1 MIKII
6 YLVFFLFFLNNCSF
20 DNKTGIWTGSD
31 KIAKKKDINKE
42 NLEFIFKKDNQI
54 IQEKELSSE
63 NLLAINNPVL
73 FSSWSQQYQNKFN
86 YIGNVSYT
94 NKGNY
99 KKFSKI
105 SRSEVNKNI
114 IVHKN
119 NLFFSDNKGN
129 IGIFSFT
136 RNQLIFKFNFYKK
149 KFKSTKKNIKL
160 ILNGNF
166 IIAADNLGYIYS
178 IDYKKNKLNW
188 AKNFLVPFRSNLK
201 IKDKT
206 LYLSDEKNKIIL
218 VNIENGKKI
227 DELYTQPSTAV
238 SKFESNI
245 ALDKNNN
252 LVFLST
258 NGSLYSINFTNQ
270 KNINWI
276 QNFKPENEIIFNG
289 NPINIFNDQI
299 LISTNKNISLID
311 INGKK
316 LWNLNI
322 ESSILP
328 VISGNTIFTINK
340 DNYLIF
346 IQKDT
351 GEIVY
356 TKNIHAL
363 MQKDFKKK
371 FQRKIKKIDHIFL
384 TDNKLLLISKNS
396 YFVVLS
402 IDNIVNISSIKKNP
416 FDISSDLIFLKDEM
430 IFVSNSKRIYK
441 VN

>member
-31 KIAKKKDINKE
+31 KIAKKKDNNKE

-54 IQEKELSSE
+54 IQEKELSSK
-63 NLLAINNPVL
+63 NLLALNNPVL

-86 YIGNVSYT
+86 YIGNVSYN

-119 NLFFSDNKGN
+119 NLFFSDDKGN

-149 KFKSTKKNIKL
+149 KFKNTKKNIKL

-166 IIAADNLGYIYS
+166 IIAADNFGYIYS

-227 DELYTQPSTAV
+227 DELYTQPSKAV

-299 LISTNKNISLID
+299 LISTNNNISLIN

-363 MQKDFKKK
+363 MQKDFTKK
-371 FQRKIKKIDHIFL
+371 FQRKIKKIEHIFL
-384 TDNKLLLISKNS
+384 ADNKLLLISNNS
-396 YFVVLS
+396 YFVELN
-402 IDNIVNISSIKKNP
+402 IKNIVNIISIKKNP

>member
-1 MIKII
+1 M
-6 YLVFFLFFLNNCSF
+6 
-20 DNKTGIWTGSD
+20 
-31 KIAKKKDINKE
+31 
-42 NLEFIFKKDNQI
+42 
-54 IQEKELSSE
+54 
-63 NLLAINNPVL
+63 
-73 FSSWSQQYQNKFN
+73 
-86 YIGNVSYT
+86 
-94 NKGNY
+94 
-99 KKFSKI
+99 
-105 SRSEVNKNI
+105 
-114 IVHKN
+114 
-119 NLFFSDNKGN
+119 
-129 IGIFSFT
+129 
-136 RNQLIFKFNFYKK
+136 
-149 KFKSTKKNIKL
+149 
-160 ILNGNF
+160 
-166 IIAADNLGYIYS
+166 
-178 IDYKKNKLNW
+178 
-188 AKNFLVPFRSNLK
+188 K

-252 LVFLST
+252 LVFLSIK
-258 NGSLYSINFTNQ
+258 GSLYSINFTNQ

-289 NPINIFNDQI
+289 KPINIFNDQI
-299 LISTNKNISLID
+299 LISTNNNISLVT

-328 VISGNTIFTINK
+328 VISGNTIFTINN

-351 GEIVY
+351 GEIIY

-363 MQKDFKKK
+363 MQKNFKKK
-371 FQRKIKKIDHIFL
+371 FQRKIKKIDYIFL
-384 TDNKLLLISKNS
+384 TDNKLLLISNNS
-396 YFVVLS
+396 YFVELS
-402 IDNIVNISSIKKNP
+402 IDNIVNITSIKKNP
-416 FDISSDLIFLKDEM
+416 FAISSDLIFLKDEM